1 MEIIKIVDEQ
11 LNKVFTAITETERDY
26 SYLDWKLLK
35 SKLSSKVLSEK
46 LKINEGMMN
55 EFESSLEQYNQN
67 YLTPDTKIT
76 SAYRVALWLETICK
90 NLSIKFQFELSKTES
105 DEDISIKQV
114 RAMELILRSLIK
126 EQMGGNE
133 KLSEILSEL
142 FKPQVIDKWM
152 KSSDESG
159 ILSGTT
165 FSELSNILL
174 SKKIFQNFEPIFSSP
189 KSNITTKIKDSLR
202 FLLEDI
208 RMIRNGIAHNKKLST
223 VQIEAL
229 NNHFKIITTQI
240 DDSVETNLVTKDYF
254 DKANSNVLSYLSSLK
269 QDNDSISGYLEDINE
284 RNTEILFVTNKL
296 NKKSSLIIGL
306 TLLIILITG
315 TVLYFQRDTLAQANK
330 ISESTEKIEENVKQV
345 FNRFDQ
351 LEGALKSSNPIAN
364 PKTANDFIVNAYIYK
379 NTGETAKSI
388 LMFKKYFDT
397 TRNNKFDL
405 YLDYYDALKYQYS
418 EDMAND
424 MILELSDK
432 DMAKVIMIYSTEYGL
447 ESLRKLNSMKI
458 STQLKNYL
466 YVLKSSEIKHNYISY
481 SLYPFYIKVI
491 RTRDKLGK
499 NLENIQSEF
508 FNKRRPLQLL
518 IDNQWSTL
526 KSEMIT
532 GIVISKRGAEAYN
545 QISKENDYWG
555 LIKSMIGSSKE
566 TSRFNI
572 NSLINFSTNGY
583 YIKTLKSMP

>member
-1 MEIIKIVDEQ
+1 MEIVKIVDDQ
-11 LNKVFTAITETERDY
+11 LNKIFTNVAGVERDY
-26 SYLDWKLLK
+26 SYFDWKLLK
-35 SKLSSKVLSEK
+35 SKMSSKVLAEK
-46 LKINEGMMN
+46 LKINEGMLT
-55 EFESSLEQYNQN
+55 EFESALEQYNQN
-67 YLTPDTKIT
+67 YPNPDTKVT
-76 SAYRVALWLETICK
+76 SAYRVALWLETVSK
-90 NLSIKFQFELSKTES
+90 NLSIQFEYKITKPDS
-105 DEDISIKQV
+105 DEEISIKQV
-114 RAMELILRSLIK
+114 RAIELIFRSLIK
-126 EQMGGNE
+126 EKIGGNE
-133 KLSEILSEL
+133 KLLETLSEL
-142 FKPQVIDKWM
+142 FKPEVIDKWK
-152 KSSDESG
+152 KSADESG

-174 SKKIFQNFEPIFSSP
+174 SKHLFQNFETIFSSN
-189 KSNITTKIKDSLR
+189 KSNITTKIKESLR
-202 FLLEDI
+202 YLLEDI
-208 RMIRNGIAHNKKLST
+208 RIIRNGIAHNKKLST
-223 VQIEAL
+223 IQIEAL
-229 NNHFKIITTQI
+229 NNHFQLITTQI
-240 DDSVETNLVTKDYF
+240 DLSSDTTVVTKDYF
-254 DKANSNVLSYLSSLK
+254 DKANSDILSYLSGLK
-269 QDNDSISGYLEDINE
+269 QDNASISGYLDDINE
-284 RNTEILFVTNKL
+284 KNIEILGITNIL
-296 NKKSSLIIGL
+296 NKKSSITIG
-306 TLLIILITG
+306 LIILLLLVTG
-315 TVLYFQRDTLAQANK
+315 IVLYFQKDTLNQTTNIRK
-330 ISESTEKIEENVKQV
+330 STENIEKNVKQV

-418 EDMAND
+418 KDMAND

-432 DMAKVIMIYSTEYGL
+432 DMAKVIMIYSNEYGL
-447 ESLRKLNSMKI
+447 ESLQKLNSVKI

-481 SLYPFYIKVI
+481 SLYPFYTKVI

-499 NLENIQSEF
+499 NLEIIQSEF

-526 KSEMIT
+526 KSEMIS
-532 GIVISKRGAEAYN
+532 GILINKRGAEAYN

-555 LIKSMIGSSKE
+555 LIKSQIGSSKE
-566 TSRFNI
+566 TSRLNI
-572 NSLINFSTNGY
+572 NSFIDFSTNGY